1 MFRHHGKGRTL
12 AHNLRLATSLSFVA
26 GMVNICGVFSVKTLT
41 TNVTGH
47 FAFFAEEMVLENY
60 TLAFIFILYVLCFL
74 FGSFLSGLLTEIT
87 SRSRF
92 NLSPALPPMAVEILV
107 LILVWLYSYFYDTA
121 GNNLHI
127 IVSALLF
134 AMGVQNSLVTQV
146 SKAIVRTTHLT
157 GLFTDLGIELAQL
170 IFYRKPSEIKKLQQ
184 SIYLRAA
191 IILFF
196 FIGCIVGG
204 FLFKY
209 YELKT
214 LLVASFFLIITLFY
228 DLIRYKLYFLKR
240 RIFTNIK

>member
-12 AHNLRLATSLSFVA
+12 AHNLRLATLLSFAA

-47 FAFFAEEMVLENY
+47 FAFFAEEIVLENY
-60 TLAFIFILYVLCFL
+60 ALAFTFIVYVLCFL

-87 SRSRF
+87 ARSRF
-92 NLSPALPPMAVEILV
+92 NLSPALPPMVIESLV
-107 LILVWLYSYFYDTA
+107 LILVWLYSYLYGTV
-121 GNNLHI
+121 GSNLHV

-146 SKAIVRTTHLT
+146 SKSIVRTTHLT

-170 IFYRKPSEIKKLQQ
+170 IFYRAPSEIKKLKQ

-196 FIGCIVGG
+196 FIGCIAGG

-214 LLVASFFLIITLFY
+214 LLVASSFLILTLFY
-228 DLIRYKLYFLKR
+228 DLIRYKFYFLKR
-240 RIFTNIK
+240 RLFTDN